1 MTTTPQLA
9 ALIAWGSIGLVLVF
23 ALITGAVVVGA
34 FSFGLVGLDR
44 YQKARGNGGGGS
56 TTVEAAAPTAG
67 DPRPSDPANAQTQDR
82 ESLAFLSLIVAVFCF
97 AICVLGIAA
106 GLWAMLNKV
115 S

>member
-1 MTTTPQLA
+1 MTTTPMLA

-23 ALITGAVVVGA
+23 ALVTGAIVVGA

-44 YQKARGNGGGGS
+44 YEKSRGRGDDAIE
-56 TTVEAAAPTAG
+56 TATAAATGG
-67 DPRPSDPANAQTQDR
+67 DMRPSDPANAQTQDR
-82 ESLAFLSLIVAVFCF
+82 QSLAVLSLIVSVFCF

-106 GLWAMLNKV
+106 GIWAMLNKV